1 MIRHRSMLACVAIVA
16 TIGVGLPGLVAAT
29 AGASTEP
36 PPPSAPIDDADG
48 ARLPDGTD
56 PGAGGPTT
64 TTSPVTTDVSADPPT
79 TTQAPTTAGPTT
91 TTTTVAAAPPSTTQA
106 RRPPPPVAAPRRRD
120 SDDND
125 GRAASELDGL
135 VEHRRHDRRSSRQAV
150 GAAHR
155 GRNGDRLVRPDPPRL
170 VRPVDQRRFG
180 DHRLRHPTL
189 RQRGLD
195 LDHHRRRGQHLDHV
209 HRERL
214 DEPHPLPLPGL
225 RPQRHRV
232 EPGRQRRHGD
242 PGQCAHCAAL
252 VGGGADQ
259 RVASA
264 PPHVDGAAVQRRAGD
279 HRLHHPTITQRLDR
293 VDDDRRRRPRHHGV
307 HRDRTER
314 RHPLLLPHLRQDVDG
329 DGSIEHHR
337 QRHSAHQALGP
348 PFHHRRAEQPLRP
361 GAPDVGGAVVERRRG
376 DHRLPHPTVVERHDV
391 DEHR

>member
-1 MIRHRSMLACVAIVA
+1 MIRHRSVLACVAIVA
-16 TIGVGLPGLVAAT
+16 DGRRRPARSGGGHRRRQHRAAT
-29 AGASTEP
+29 P
-36 PPPSAPIDDADG
+36 QRADR
-48 ARLPDGTD
+48 ATPTTSRLPDGTD
-56 PGAGGPTT
+56 AGTPAGTT
-64 TTSPVTTDVSADPPT
+64 DEPRVRATTDASAISRPRSRSDDHHDHRCSSPVDDARLRRSPRPRRPR
-79 TTQAPTTAGPTT
+79 APT
-91 TTTTVAAAPPSTTQA
+91 
-106 RRPPPPVAAPRRRD
+106 D
-120 SDDND
+120 DDNDDND
-125 GRAASELDGL
+125 GRAAE
-135 VEHRRHDRRSSRQAV
+135 RARRSRRAPSSRPSLLAPSRRRR
-150 GAAHR
+150 AAR
-155 GRNGDRLVRPDPPRL
+155 SQRRPARPARSASPGTPR
-170 VRPVDQRRFG
+170 DQRRFG

-232 EPGRQRRHGD
+232 EPGRQRHHGD
-242 PGQCAHCAAL
+242 PGQCTHRATL

-293 VDDDRRRRPRHHGV
+293 VDDDRRRHPRHHGV

-314 RHPLLLPHLRQDVDG
+314 RHPLLLPDLRQDVDG

-348 PFHHRRAEQPLRP
+348 PFHHRRAEQRLRP

-391 DEHR
+391 DDHR